1 MSTPSACTNHAHELR
16 PAVSEARCTCGGRG
30 ICTTCILG
38 TLAAEAAQLTAPER
52 HEREHADEADCERLG
67 DSSSI
72 GILSS
77 GRRRVPASRETLRM
91 RGLPQSVLRGSCKE
105 SE

>member
-1 MSTPSACTNHAHELR
+1 
-16 PAVSEARCTCGGRG
+16 VSEARCTCGGRG

-38 TLAAEAAQLTAPER
+38 TLAAEAAQLTSPER
-52 HEREHADEADCERLG
+52 DDREQADDADCERLG

-91 RGLPQSVLRGSCKE
+91 RGLPQSVLRGSYKA